1 MNLSPKGSGNVPMAL
16 KPQLTCTGCSATSA
30 KITWVV
36 DAKRLQS
43 KDRMLVSPAFELP
56 LGRPVPFRL
65 MVQPK
70 TTSAARGRESFAK
83 AHGMG
88 SIQLKCEE
96 ALAQD
101 SVETSVVA
109 FSLAVGSASWR
120 GPIRHDFAGASA
132 AGLPAETRA
141 WNFRTAVDSESH
153 TITIQLD

>member
-70 TTSAARGRESFAK
+70 STSGAKGGESFEKARGL
-83 AHGMG
+83 G

-96 ALAQD
+96 ALTEHAAG
-101 SVETSVVA
+101 STVVT
-109 FSLAVGSASWR
+109 FRLAVGSA
-120 GPIRHDFAGASA
+120 
-132 AGLPAETRA
+132 
-141 WNFRTAVDSESH
+141 
-153 TITIQLD
+153 